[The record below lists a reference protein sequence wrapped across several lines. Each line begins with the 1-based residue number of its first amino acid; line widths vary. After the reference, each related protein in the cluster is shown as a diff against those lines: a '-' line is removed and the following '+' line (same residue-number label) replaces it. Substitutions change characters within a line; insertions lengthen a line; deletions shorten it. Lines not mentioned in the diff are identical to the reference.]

1 MNSDEIDR
9 FLRARVR
16 DFDGVFS
23 IDTLPDDARLLVC
36 NTDPFNKPGRHW
48 IAIYIRDGRR
58 EFFDSFGRRPNIDFE
73 LYMNRHCVSWN
84 FNDRQLQSI
93 ISKFCGHYCIYF
105 CIRRGSGIDMR
116 KIVRSFTSDTGLND
130 VLVHAYVCSRQ

>member
-23 IDTLPDDARLLVC
+23 VDNLPDDPHLLVC
-36 NTDPFNKPGRHW
+36 NTDPYDKPVHHW
-48 IAIYIRDGRR
+48 IAIYIEDGRGK
-58 EFFDSFGRRPNIDFE
+58 FFDSFGRRPNIDFVH
-73 LYMNRHCVSWN
+73 YMNRHCVLWN

-93 ISKFCGHYCIYF
+93 ISKFCGYYCIYF
-105 CIRRGSGIDMR
+105 CVRDMC
-116 KIVRSFTSDTGLND
+116 KIVRSFTSDTGLNN

>member
-9 FLRARVR
+9 FLRARVG

-23 IDTLPDDARLLVC
+23 IDNQPDDPRLLVC
-36 NTDPFNKPGRHW
+36 NTNFSNKSGRHW
-48 IAIYIRDGRR
+48 IAIYIHDGRG
-58 EFFDSFGRRPNIDFE
+58 EISDSFVRRPNIDFE
-73 LYMNRHCVSWN
+73 RYMNRHCML
-84 FNDRQLQSI
+84 QLQSI
-93 ISKFCGHYCIYF
+93 ISKFCGYYCIYF
-105 CIRRGSGIDMR
+105 CVRRSRGIDMR